1 MSIFDRFKKK
11 EKDNRINASSVK
23 AISVSADY
31 MAVNNEYGH
40 FEIGDN
46 VGKTYNVKVDNKILV
61 FKGGIL
67 VDIVERN
74 D

>member
-1 MSIFDRFKKK
+1 MKLFRKK
-11 EKDNRINASSVK
+11 EEDLNVKRINAS
-23 AISVSADY
+23 AINSMTIGADY
-31 MAVNNEYGH
+31 ISINNDYGH